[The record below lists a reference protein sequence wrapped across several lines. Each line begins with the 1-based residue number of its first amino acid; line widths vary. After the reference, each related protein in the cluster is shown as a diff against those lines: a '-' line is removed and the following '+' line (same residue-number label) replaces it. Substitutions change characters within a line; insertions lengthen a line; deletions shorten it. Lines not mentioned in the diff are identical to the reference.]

1 MRRCV
6 RGILV
11 VLALCGSL
19 VPAVSARAVAVGR
32 AAPFHA
38 GEALGTPLE
47 RLFDNVAVSDDSRP
61 AEADFDGSGAS
72 LSARDLT
79 AAGWTPGRAL
89 TVQGARLSWPQRQP
103 GEPDNVRAAGQD
115 VRVTGWGDALAFL
128 VAGTGGTEVGG
139 PGTVGYADG
148 SRSRYRLTAPD
159 WRTGPLASK
168 AVALPHIN
176 TPGGQLTEQARLYVV
191 TVPLVPGRA
200 VASVRLPRAAGLH
213 VFAVSV
219 RSATRGWTGSWTT
232 ATGGYA
238 AVGPWSDRTLRLV
251 VHTSAGGPR
260 VRVRFDNTF
269 ASAPVRIGSA
279 TVAVRDSGAA
289 PRGAPAALAFGGAA
303 GVSIPAG
310 GQAYSDP
317 LGFPVPADADLL
329 VSFHLPGTVAAAPVH
344 GLAQQRSYVSEP
356 GDHTADGSAG
366 AYTSVIT
373 RWPLLAGVDVSGGPG
388 SVVLLG
394 DSITDG
400 DKSTPDANRRWPNVL
415 AARLLQQSAVPR
427 YGVLN
432 LGVSGNRV
440 VTDRYP
446 GDGVS
451 TDTAGV
457 SALHRFDRDVLAQ
470 PSARTAVVF
479 EGVNDLRWGT
489 SAEQLITGLRELA
502 ARGHARG
509 LRMLAATILPC
520 EGEARCTPA
529 VDAERAVVNEWIRS
543 GGVFD
548 GVLDFDAVVR
558 DPQRPAR
565 MLPDHDSGDH
575 LHPGDAGLAA
585 LADSVELELLRP

>member
-19 VPAVSARAVAVGR
+19 VPAVSAAAVAEGR
-32 AAPFHA
+32 AAPV
-38 GEALGTPLE
+38 PLE

-72 LSARDLT
+72 LSARDLN
-79 AAGWTPGRAL
+79 AAGWEPGRAL
-89 TVQGARLSWPQRQP
+89 TVQGARLTWPQRPP
-103 GEPDNVRAAGQD
+103 GEPDNVRAAGQE
-115 VRVTGWGDALAFL
+115 VRVTGRGDALAFL
-128 VAGTGGTEVGG
+128 VAGTAGAEVGG
-139 PGTVGYADG
+139 PGTVTYANG
-148 SRSRYRLTAPD
+148 SRAAYRLTAPD

-176 TPGGQLTEQARLYVV
+176 TPGGRLAEQARLYVV

-200 VASVRLPRAAGLH
+200 VTSVRLPRAAGLH

-219 RSATRGWTGSWTT
+219 RTATQGWTGSWTT

-279 TVAVRDSGAA
+279 TVAVRESGAA
-289 PRGAPAALAFGGAA
+289 SRGTPVALAFGGAA
-303 GVSIPAG
+303 AVSIPAG

-356 GDHTADGSAG
+356 GDHAADGSAG

-415 AARLLQQSAVPR
+415 AARLLKQSAVPR

-489 SAEQLITGLRELA
+489 SAEQLVAGLRELA

-529 VDAERAVVNEWIRS
+529 VDAERHAVNQWIRS

-565 MLPDHDSGDH
+565 MLPAYDSGDH

-585 LADSVELELLRP
+585 LADSVDLELLRP